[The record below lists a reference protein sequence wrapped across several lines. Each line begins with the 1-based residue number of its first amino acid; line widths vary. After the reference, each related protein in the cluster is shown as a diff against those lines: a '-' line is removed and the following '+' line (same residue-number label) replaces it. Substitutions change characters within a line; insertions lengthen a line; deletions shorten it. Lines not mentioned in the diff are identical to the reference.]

1 LNITGEQNTAKDLEL
16 QAKKMQL
23 HWLLQITK
31 AINYDFSTL
40 QLLEVYQHIVTFQL
54 KVSKLVLLVHEG
66 QWRCSLA
73 YGIDETFTNKKLN
86 ALLEELNQL
95 HNFESDTQES
105 TKDFETIIP
114 VYHKNEILAYALIGG
129 IDPAGIIKKN
139 ELVTFVQTI
148 TNLIVVA
155 IENNKL
161 TTEKIRQAGIKKELE
176 LAAQMQNM
184 LFPKSLPSNDHYDLF
199 ATYLPNQEVGG
210 DYYDYMPINENE
222 FVFCMAD
229 VSGKGIPAAL
239 LMANFQANLHA
250 FVHVTPSLKDL
261 VKELNKRVF
270 QSAQGEKFITFF
282 VGKYNQLT
290 NELQFINAGHN
301 PPLLVHDKVVYLLND
316 GSTGLGMFEELPFI
330 NQGKVFIPNKALLFA
345 YTDGLTELENDAEE
359 QYGADRLKNLL
370 LAHFNDNG
378 GKLHENLQQELK
390 EFQQNQPAVDD
401 ITALSIKFKVTSK

>member
-401 ITALSIKFKVTSK
+401 ITALSIKFKVTSN

>member
-1 LNITGEQNTAKDLEL
+1 MNITGEQNTAKDLEL